1 MRKKTCRVK
10 STRNRVANVMKIAAA
25 RASNSRRPTMNLQA
39 FFSVRENAVALS
51 LHDVPNLG
59 QLLPALLALPLQ
71 HPARILGGQRAD
83 LGELRELIGG

>member
-25 RASNSRRPTMNLQA
+25 RASNSRRPTMKIQA
-39 FFSVRENAVALS
+39 FVRENAVALS
-51 LHDVPNLG
+51 LHDMPNLG
-59 QLLPALLALPLQ
+59 QLLPALFALPLQ